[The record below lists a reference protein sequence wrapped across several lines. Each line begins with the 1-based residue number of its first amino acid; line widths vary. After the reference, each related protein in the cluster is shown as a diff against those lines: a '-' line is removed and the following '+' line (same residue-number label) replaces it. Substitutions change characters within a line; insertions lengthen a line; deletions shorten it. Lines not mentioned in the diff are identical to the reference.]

1 MTGTRARILLV
12 DDKAATR
19 TAVARMLKSKYDIFE
34 SDDGSAA
41 LARIKGGERFDLILM
56 DVEMPIV
63 NGPEAFRR
71 IAIMEPELAE
81 RIVFLT
87 GGARDPDIQ
96 AWLATLDPGR
106 LLWKPVGA
114 AELREALERIEG
126 KRGRISRDPSSN
138 KIRAGAQKGSMSKIK
153 AASSGKIQNA
163 EPSKRPR

>member
-1 MTGTRARILLV
+1 MSSRPRILLV

-19 TAVARMLKSKYDIFE
+19 TAVARMLKSKYEIYE

-63 NGPEAFRR
+63 NGPEAYRR

-96 AWLATLDPGR
+96 EWLGRLEPGR

-126 KRGRISRDPSSN
+126 KIGRISRGPSSN
-138 KIRAGAQKGSMSKIK
+138 KIRADAPKGSVGKIK
-153 AASSGKIQNA
+153 AASSGKIQKA
-163 EPSKRPR
+163 EPSKRTR